1 MSVHDR
7 VIEII
12 QSLCGS
18 ETVELA
24 DNLLS
29 ELSFD
34 SLMMV
39 TLLLELE
46 ECFDIE
52 LDESDMNPFALET
65 VEQVILLMEKY
76 AEKTKQEET

>member
-1 MSVHDR
+1 M
-7 VIEII
+7 
-12 QSLCGS
+12 
-18 ETVELA
+18 
-24 DNLLS
+24 S